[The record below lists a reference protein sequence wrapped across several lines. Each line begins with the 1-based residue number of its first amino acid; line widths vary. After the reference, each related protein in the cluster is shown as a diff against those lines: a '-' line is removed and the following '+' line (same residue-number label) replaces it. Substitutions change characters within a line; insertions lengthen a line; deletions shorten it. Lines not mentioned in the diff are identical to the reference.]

1 MILGVLK
8 EILHAER
15 RVAALP
21 EQVRKYKEMG
31 FEVLVESSAG
41 AGVYRRDEEYR
52 EAGAE
57 IVPTAEE
64 VWTRADAVI
73 KVKQPVFN
81 ERAGK
86 HEADMVREGSVLVT
100 FLHPAAPGS
109 HDMIRTLRDRG
120 ITSFTMDGIP
130 RISRAQKMDALT
142 SMSTVTGYKSVLLAA
157 CSFPRFIPIIGTAI
171 GTIMSAKCLVIGI
184 GVVGLQ
190 AIATAKRLGA
200 IVKAVDIRD
209 EARLGADSLGAK
221 IAGFEVPAEL
231 AIGEGGY
238 AKALPEA
245 WLEKE
250 REVLRPLVAEADI
263 IILSALVPGEM
274 APVLITDDMVA
285 SMRPGS
291 VIVDVSVDQGGNCEL
306 TRAGEEVVVHDVLVS
321 GIANIPGSV
330 PVDAS
335 WLYAQN
341 MYEYVKNLFKKG
353 IDAPDY
359 DDDIVQ
365 HSLVTRD
372 GKILYQGALDAM
384 GIG

>member
-1 MILGVLK
+1 
-8 EILHAER
+8 
-15 RVAALP
+15 
-21 EQVRKYKEMG
+21 
-31 FEVLVESSAG
+31 
-41 AGVYRRDEEYR
+41 
-52 EAGAE
+52 
-57 IVPTAEE
+57 
-64 VWTRADAVI
+64 
-73 KVKQPVFN
+73 
-81 ERAGK
+81 
-86 HEADMVREGSVLVT
+86 
-100 FLHPAAPGS
+100 
-109 HDMIRTLRDRG
+109 
-120 ITSFTMDGIP
+120 
-130 RISRAQKMDALT
+130 
-142 SMSTVTGYKSVLLAA
+142 
-157 CSFPRFIPIIGTAI
+157 
-171 GTIMSAKCLVIGI
+171 
-184 GVVGLQ
+184 
-190 AIATAKRLGA
+190 
-200 IVKAVDIRD
+200 
-209 EARLGADSLGAK
+209 
-221 IAGFEVPAEL
+221 
-231 AIGEGGY
+231 
-238 AKALPEA
+238 
-245 WLEKE
+245 
-250 REVLRPLVAEADI
+250 
-263 IILSALVPGEM
+263 M